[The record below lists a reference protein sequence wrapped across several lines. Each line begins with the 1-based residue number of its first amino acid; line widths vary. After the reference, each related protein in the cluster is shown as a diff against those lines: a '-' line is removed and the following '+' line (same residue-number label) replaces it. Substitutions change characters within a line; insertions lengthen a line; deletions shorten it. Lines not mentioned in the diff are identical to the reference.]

1 MLFLGS
7 SGIGKTELAKQVAK
21 YIHQNDKDGFVRLDM
36 SEYASQ
42 HEVARLVG
50 APPGYVGHETGGQ
63 LTEEIGNYF
72 YGFLKIS
79 HFLEGILMELI
90 DTDYSLDSKLQIC
103 SICFIRIRS
112 RKKDIFEK
120 PLQSTY
126 SRRSN

>member
-63 LTEEIGNYF
+63 LTEESGNNF
-72 YGFLKIS
+72 YGFSKIS
-79 HFLEGILMELI
+79 HFLERILTEHI
-90 DTDYSLDSKLQIC
+90 DTVPC
-103 SICFIRIRS
+103 S
-112 RKKDIFEK
+112 
-120 PLQSTY
+120 
-126 SRRSN
+126 